1 MVNKVRVNIAG
12 TPYAIATTD
21 PEKYILSLAKK
32 LDEDITKLLD
42 DNANLSV
49 TKAAVFCAMDYLDEY
64 RKSTGSAENMRS
76 QIQDYIADATRAKL
90 AEDKVKAENE
100 VLRRE
105 AAALREQLEK
115 MRNKE
120 ARREERAQQAAQQSA
135 AEGEAQAIL
144 AVQKANADAIRLL
157 NEAMPSDKV
166 LAIRSLEALA
176 KVANGKATKIIIP
189 SELQNL
195 GGVVPSIKE
204 LMTDPKDAE

>member
-120 ARREERAQQAAQQSA
+120 ARREKRAQQAAQQTA
-135 AEGEAQAIL
+135 
-144 AVQKANADAIRLL
+144 
-157 NEAMPSDKV
+157 
-166 LAIRSLEALA
+166 
-176 KVANGKATKIIIP
+176 GK
-189 SELQNL
+189 SE
-195 GGVVPSIKE
+195 
-204 LMTDPKDAE
+204 DAEQKG